1 MHCISCQSAACALLA
16 LQTSGQNLTF
26 THLLCIAIEIQES
39 KMTTQSSM
47 LHIRLDT
54 QLKEDAT
61 QALAAMGLTTADAV
75 RLLLHRVVSEQAFPL
90 ELKVPNA
97 QTRAAIEE
105 ANQILAGRA
114 ARFQNEQE
122 LFDALDAKI

>member
-1 MHCISCQSAACALLA
+1 
-16 LQTSGQNLTF
+16 
-26 THLLCIAIEIQES
+26 
-39 KMTTQSSM
+39 MTTQSSM

-105 ANQILAGRA
+105 ANEILAGRA
-114 ARFQNEQE
+114 ARFQNERE